1 MIENLEELLIQV
13 QDALDA
19 SNEVAEGILDMSFIA
34 YDEDDSLGMQVKG
47 VEKTIENLQLVLAE
61 LNNSYNVFNHVLG
74 AELQQVY
81 QTKLAE
87 IRQRY
92 LEEETDTAREAADN
106 IVAVLPMVGDEV
118 MRGRLQASLKFL
130 MTQVPPI
137 VEELEE
143 IPFETARIDDANLAV
158 GTEVVEVE
166 GVLGQ
171 VKISYEITEVEGE
184 EVRTEVKRE
193 IVKEPIRAV
202 VRVGT
207 RVAE

>member
-1 MIENLEELLIQV
+1 MIENLDELLLQV

-47 VEKTIENLQLVLAE
+47 VEKTIENLQLVLTE
-61 LNNSYNVFNHVLG
+61 LNNSYNLFNHVLG

>member
-47 VEKTIENLQLVLAE
+47 VEKTIENLQLVLTE
-61 LNNSYNVFNHVLG
+61 LNNSYNLFNHVLG